1 MGIQSKG
8 IIAALACVLAVTFSP
23 VDAHAIKPV
32 AKGTFALSAERLVA
46 SNLVFQPGGPDW
58 HNQIFGAPGFATPL
72 DTPRL
77 GADYFI
83 IDGLSLGGHVGI
95 GLYVNNNTQG
105 YLALVPR
112 VGYAFS
118 LTDKIDF
125 WPRVGAGFAVY
136 GPATVGLL
144 AVEGMFL
151 FNLKK
156 YFAIEFGPA
165 LDVPFGDSF
174 VDAMLGANAGI
185 VVKF

>member
-8 IIAALACVLAVTFSP
+8 ILAALACVLAITFAP
-23 VDAHAIKPV
+23 VSAHAVKPV
-32 AKGTFALSAERLVA
+32 SKGTFALSAERLVA
-46 SNLVFQPGGPDW
+46 SNLVFYPGGPGW
-58 HNQIFGAPGFATPL
+58 FNQILGAPGVQTPI

-125 WPRVGAGFAVY
+125 WPRLGAGFLVF
-136 GPATVGLL
+136 GNATIGLL
-144 AVEGMFL
+144 EAEGMFL

-165 LDVPFGDSF
+165 LSVPFGDSG
-174 VDAMLGANAGI
+174 VDAVLGANAGF